1 MRTDLLTVEDLASL
15 LHVSKGT
22 LANWRSYGHG
32 PKYTK
37 VGGRVRYPRTEIDQ
51 WLKNRTLKRTVPR

>member
-1 MRTDLLTVEDLASL
+1 MDSDLLTPVELSEMLDVTL
-15 LHVSKGT
+15 GT

-37 VGGRVRYPRTEIDQ
+37 VGGRVRYPQTEINQ